1 LVKTFIEAQGFEIK
15 ANIVYRDNTS
25 SMRLEEDGKAS
36 SGKRTHNFHMKFFYI
51 TNLINR
57 NEIQIK
63 YYPTKDM
70 IADYM
75 TKLLVGVKFEH
86 FCKLIMNLSKATITS

>member
-1 LVKTFIEAQGFEIK
+1 
-15 ANIVYRDNTS
+15 
-25 SMRLEEDGKAS
+25 
-36 SGKRTHNFHMKFFYI
+36 
-51 TNLINR
+51 
-57 NEIQIK
+57 
-63 YYPTKDM
+63 M